1 MRPSAERASRA
12 RHSCFRWSKIF
23 DHVKGTLDD
32 LTIYNRVLSDEEI
45 YEELGIEREN
55 LALNKD
61 VDVSGLEVSDGRF
74 TADKAVTASSAAIPA
89 YRSPELPMSSGC
101 LSISEIFMRSAN
113 S

>member
-1 MRPSAERASRA
+1 MIPLLRD
-12 RHSCFRWSKIF
+12 KIGVVMQKAVLF
-23 DHVKGTLDD
+23 QGTIRDNLKWGNEAA
-32 LTIYNRVLSDEEI
+32 TDEEI

-61 VDVSGLEVSDGRF
+61 VDVPDWKSV
-74 TADKAVTASSAAIPA
+74 TADSRLTRQWTASSAAIPA

-101 LSISEIFMRSAN
+101 LSISEMFMRSAN